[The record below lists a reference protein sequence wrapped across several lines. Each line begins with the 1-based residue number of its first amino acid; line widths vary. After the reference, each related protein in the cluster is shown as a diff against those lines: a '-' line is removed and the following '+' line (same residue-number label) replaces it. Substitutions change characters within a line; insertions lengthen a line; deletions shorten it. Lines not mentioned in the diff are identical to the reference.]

1 QASKNLESSEKK
13 FEEALETLKK
23 LSSGDAGLASV
34 VEDISAK
41 WKVTTQLHKQVLEAA
56 KSDPA
61 KAVLI
66 INKEATPAW
75 RGVREIL
82 IKQIESR
89 GKDVNATRTSVQDQ
103 ANGAIRN
110 ALILV
115 VLAVA
120 FGIGLTWNLIHSL
133 TRSLKSLESSMR
145 QLASGN
151 GDLTGRLPVNSSDE
165 IGRTAESFNSFIA
178 DLQVTIQHIRVST
191 EKIATA
197 SQSLATTVSQVSNA
211 SQKQSSSAETVA
223 ADIEQLSTSIA
234 TVAESAENVRNQS
247 NESLDN
253 SRRGSASVNELVKE
267 IARIQQTI
275 DLIASSVDD
284 YVASTNTIG
293 GLTSEV
299 KDIAEQTNLLALNA
313 AIEAARA
320 GEQGRGFAVVAD
332 EVRKLAEKSARSA
345 NEIEA
350 VTASLTQ
357 KSSGLLDTVKAS
369 VAALHTS
376 QEALNSVSRVLDD
389 SAQSVSAAHHG
400 VDEITNSVK
409 EQKKASEDIAINIE
423 GITRLAEENAATIV
437 QVEQTAREFNRISK
451 ELHEAVSHFHA

>member
-1 QASKNLESSEKK
+1 MARL
-13 FEEALETLKK
+13 
-23 LSSGDAGLASV
+23 
-34 VEDISAK
+34 
-41 WKVTTQLHKQVLEAA
+41 
-56 KSDPA
+56 
-61 KAVLI
+61 
-66 INKEATPAW
+66 
-75 RGVREIL
+75 REIL

-133 TRSLKSLESSMR
+133 TRSLKSLESSMK

-197 SQSLATTVSQVSNA
+197 SQSLATTVSQVANA

-376 QEALNSVSRVLDD
+376 Q
-389 SAQSVSAAHHG
+389 
-400 VDEITNSVK
+400 
-409 EQKKASEDIAINIE
+409 
-423 GITRLAEENAATIV
+423 
-437 QVEQTAREFNRISK
+437 
-451 ELHEAVSHFHA
+451 